1 MSALEHDEEH
11 GQPAAR
17 AFRLRLLVERLV
29 DEGLDESE
37 IVAAVSE
44 AEADGAG

>member
-1 MSALEHDEEH
+1 VSALERHVDEDAKL
-11 GQPAAR
+11 AAR

-29 DEGLDESE
+29 DEGREESD

-44 AEADGAG
+44 AEADA